1 MSQGINPT
9 LHTAGLAA
17 LEAALN
23 RALALAPGGA
33 AALSGQ
39 EQQVF
44 ALHCTA
50 PAVDVYLEPLA
61 EGVRLMGVYDG
72 PVTTSI
78 RGKAED
84 FAELATATDPA
95 ATLINGNLELRGD
108 STALIELQKTLSTLE
123 VDWEAPL
130 VDALGDVAGHQ
141 LATAL
146 RGAFSWSRQ
155 AGDSLAR
162 QLEEFIHEE
171 ARLSPPRLELEDF
184 YSDVRD
190 LDLRVER
197 LASRVQRARRKL
209 RSLAGQD

>member
-1 MSQGINPT
+1 MVQGINPT

-23 RALALAPGGA
+23 RALSLTPGSTAALAE
-33 AALSGQ
+33 L

-50 PAVDVYLEPLA
+50 PRVDVYLQPA
-61 EGVRLMGVYDG
+61 GGSVRLMGVYDG

-78 RGKAED
+78 RGDASD
-84 FAELATATDPA
+84 FAELATSTDPA
-95 ATLINGNLELRGD
+95 ATLINGNLELQGD
-108 STALIELQKTLSTLE
+108 SSALIDLQKALAGLE

-141 LATAL
+141 LATLL

-155 AGDSLAR
+155 AATSLSR

-184 YSDVRD
+184 YSDVRA
-190 LDLRVER
+190 LELRVER
-197 LASRVQRARRKL
+197 LSSRVQRARRKL
-209 RSLAGQD
+209 RALTGHD

>member
-1 MSQGINPT
+1 MAQGINPT

-23 RALALAPGGA
+23 RALALAPGSA
-33 AALSGQ
+33 AALAELDQ
-39 EQQVF
+39 RVF

-50 PAVDVYLEPLA
+50 PTVDVYLQPA
-61 EGVRLMGVYDG
+61 DSGVRLMGVYDG

-78 RGKAED
+78 RGEASD
-84 FAELATATDPA
+84 FAELAASADPA

-108 STALIELQKTLSTLE
+108 SSALIDLQKSLSGLE

-130 VDALGDVAGHQ
+130 VDALGDIAGHQ
-141 LATAL
+141 LATLL
-146 RGAFSWSRQ
+146 RGAFSWGRQ
-155 AGDSLAR
+155 AATSLSR

-184 YSDVRD
+184 YGDVRA
-190 LDLRVER
+190 LELRVER
-197 LASRVQRARRKL
+197 LSSRVQRARRKL
-209 RSLAGQD
+209 RALTERG